1 MIGAL
6 GFLEGYL
13 STEWYDPKI
22 NRWQSFTTIMT
33 PRFFG
38 GLAVVKDN
46 FVFAVGRIGYGF
58 NSPDHSV
65 NVIDLSSESP
75 HWKPTT
81 NMLVKRR
88 NLGVGVINNYIYAV
102 SCIEI

>member
-38 GLAVVKDN
+38 GLAVVQDN
-46 FVFAVGRIGYGF
+46 FVYAVGRIGYGF